1 MSNYAIGDIQG
12 CFGPLT
18 ALLQQIHFDE
28 DQDHLWLVGD
38 LVNRGPDSLTV
49 LRWAKNLGPALHAV
63 LGNHD
68 LHLLRVAT
76 GIATPRPNDTLAEV
90 LCATDSEELIA
101 WLRQLPLIQTYR
113 QYLFVHAGLLP
124 QWSVEEALT
133 YAHEVERALQGADYP
148 RFLSELYGDTPNRW
162 RDDLTGMD
170 RLRVI
175 TNACTRLRFCTA
187 EGEMEFKNKGGPDS
201 PPQGYMPWYKV
212 PQRATK
218 NIPVVFGHWSALG
231 LKIDENIVA
240 LDSGCCWG
248 NQLSAL
254 RLEDGQIFQ
263 VNCPAR

>member
-12 CFGPLT
+12 CFAPLT
-18 ALLQQIHFDE
+18 VLLQQIHFDAE
-28 DQDHLWLVGD
+28 QDHLWLVGD
-38 LVNRGPDSLTV
+38 LVNRGPDSLAV
-49 LRWAKNLGPALHAV
+49 LRWAKNLGPAFHAV

-68 LHLLRVAT
+68 LHLLRLAA
-76 GIATPRPNDTLAEV
+76 GIATPRPNDTLADV
-90 LCATDSEELIA
+90 LLATDSGELIA
-101 WLRQLPLIQTYR
+101 WLRQRPLIQTYQ

-124 QWSVEEALT
+124 QWSVEEALA
-133 YAHEVERALQGADYP
+133 YAREVEQALQGANYQH
-148 RFLSELYGDTPNRW
+148 FLTELYGDTPNRW

-175 TNACTRLRFCTA
+175 TNACTRLRFCTN

-201 PPQGYMPWYKV
+201 PPHGYMPWYQV
-212 PQRATK
+212 PQRISK
-218 NIPVVFGHWSALG
+218 NVPVVFGHWSALG
-231 LKIDENIVA
+231 LKIEENIIA

-263 VNCPAR
+263 VNCPSR